1 MAAKLKP
8 KKPEYVPYLPMEFW
22 SQIITT
28 LDKKTRDVANVYGYG
43 KISTTFTIYN
53 GKIKD
58 VVFNDEVRVRHTE
71 NKKQKP

>member
-1 MAAKLKP
+1 MAAKLKG
-8 KKPEYVPYLPMEFW
+8 KPEYKPYLPVEFW

-28 LDKKTRDVANVYGYG
+28 LDKKTRDISKVYGYG

-58 VVFNDEVRVRHTE
+58 VVFNDEVRIRNIE
-71 NKKQKP
+71 KKFSKP